1 MVVGT
6 GAALAGSVGPT
17 ATDDAPMAQDTATTT
32 AMDGNE
38 TTTEETTMAGETTTR
53 ADETTTMADGAEN
66 ATASVIFLNQ
76 SAGFTFTDG
85 EPNTTTVV
93 LERVVVP
100 EGGFLVIHE
109 ARNVSGDYASAENVS
124 VGPVVGNST
133 YLEPGEHSNVVVEL
147 NETISESQTLVAMPH
162 RDTNDNQQY
171 EFPEADDPYTMD
183 GAPVIETAYIIV
195 DYDVIDATLGD
206 DATNETTTAD
216 GMANET
222 TTEA

>member
-17 ATDDAPMAQDTATTT
+17 ATDDAPMAQDTTT

-38 TTTEETTMAGETTTR
+38 TTTEETTMAE
-53 ADETTTMADGAEN
+53 ETTTMAGETTMAEEAEN

-100 EGGFLVIHE
+100 EGGFLVVHE

-183 GAPVIETAYIIV
+183 GAPVVETAYIIV

-206 DATNETTTAD
+206 DATNETTTA
-216 GMANET
+216 GEMANET
-222 TTEA
+222 TTEM